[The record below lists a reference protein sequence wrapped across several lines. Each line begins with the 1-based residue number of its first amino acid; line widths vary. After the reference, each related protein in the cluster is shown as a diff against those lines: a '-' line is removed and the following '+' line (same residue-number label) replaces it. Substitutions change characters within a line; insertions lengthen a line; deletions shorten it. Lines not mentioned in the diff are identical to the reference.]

1 MKRIEFMLAVIAV
14 VVATAMAAAAQADSL
29 GDYARNVR
37 KEKRSPA
44 KKVYTNDNLPS
55 TASISVVG
63 PLAPSPEEKPA
74 AKPQDEKSKRDKD
87 KDKDQK
93 GSKTSENKAP
103 QDEQGWRD
111 QLDAQKKKTVDLEH
125 ELDLL
130 QREYKLRVADWY
142 GDAGTQMRDQK
153 KWADEETKFR
163 TDIADKQKQVEESK
177 AQLQD
182 MEEQARKAGMASSV
196 SESPAA
202 VSQ

>member
-1 MKRIEFMLAVIAV
+1 MRRIGFMLAVGAV
-14 VVATAMAAAAQADSL
+14 VVASALGAAAQSESL
-29 GDYARNVR
+29 GDYARAVR
-37 KEKRSPA
+37 KEKRPPA

-63 PLAPSPEEKPA
+63 PPAPSPEEKPA
-74 AKPQDEKSKRDKD
+74 AKPQDEKSKPD

-111 QLDAQKKKTVDLEH
+111 QLDSQKKKIADLEH

-130 QREYKLRVADWY
+130 QREYKLRVADYY
-142 GDAGTQMRDQK
+142 GDAGNQLRDPK
-153 KWADEETKFR
+153 KWAEEDAKYR
-163 TDIADKQKQVEESK
+163 TDLADKQKQIEEAK

-182 MEEQARKAGMASSV
+182 LEEQARKAGMPSSV
-196 SESPAA
+196 SESPAP